1 MNFRYSIQW
10 CNTVHY
16 IGTVTHLRPVYE
28 FTHLPAAHRRDIIGD
43 QSAVLN
49 SKQGGHRGRV
59 SASLLRAVQT
69 QIIGVKTAETAEC

>member
-59 SASLLRAVQT
+59 SVLLLRAVQT
-69 QIIGVKTAETAEC
+69 RLSEFLSVVLEM

>member
-1 MNFRYSIQW
+1 MWTLDTVYSGV
-10 CNTVHY
+10 TLY

-49 SKQGGHRGRV
+49 SKQGRV
-59 SASLLRAVQT
+59 SALLLRAVQT
-69 QIIGVKTAETAEC
+69 QIIGVKTAETAECWQIEE